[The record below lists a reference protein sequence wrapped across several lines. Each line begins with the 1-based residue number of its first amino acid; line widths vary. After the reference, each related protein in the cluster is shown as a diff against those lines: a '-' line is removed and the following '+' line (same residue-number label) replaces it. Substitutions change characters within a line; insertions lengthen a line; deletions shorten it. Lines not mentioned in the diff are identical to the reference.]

1 MIAETRI
8 AVGQD
13 RTSGDARP
21 SEEKTDDRH
30 YSHGLPLHL
39 LAPKYWIVA
48 LSDSEVI
55 AFSIAHFFVLL
66 RDIAPHCRF
75 NLQAMCEAHS

>member
-13 RTSGDARP
+13 RTSGDAGP